1 MIEKLNR
8 QRKGNWSGLIFE
20 HITLLNSSS
29 PWYLGLVSS
38 SQYKNS
44 GSFPKMNPYTFP
56 SLNTYANYD
65 VPNE

>member
-1 MIEKLNR
+1 
-8 QRKGNWSGLIFE
+8 
-20 HITLLNSSS
+20 
-29 PWYLGLVSS
+29 VSS